1 MGFSAGPAPKDEE
14 NLLTPSAESGYTC
27 RACGHQWRPQGSY
40 DSAPD
45 TYKHAN
51 RVHSLIIRVV
61 NDLLTRAQQH
71 DRSKLEPPEK
81 EAFDEFTPKLAGS
94 TYGSGEYKRF
104 LAAMKPALD
113 HHYAKNRHHP
123 EFFGEA
129 GIDGMTLVDLIEMLC
144 DWKAASER
152 HESGSLLRSIE
163 LNMERFSMSAQLT
176 TILMNTAR
184 LLEKA

>member
-1 MGFSAGPAPKDEE
+1 M
-14 NLLTPSAESGYTC
+14 
-27 RACGHQWRPQGSY
+27 SY

-51 RVHSLIIRVV
+51 RVHHLMIHLV
-61 NDLLTRAQQH
+61 NELLDRAQQH

-81 EAFDEFTPKLAGS
+81 EVFDEFTPKLATSQFGS
-94 TYGSGEYKRF
+94 DEYKAF

-113 HHYAKNRHHP
+113 HHYANNQHHP
-123 EFFGEA
+123 EFHRDGIA
-129 GIDGMTLVDLIEMLC
+129 GMDLVDLIEMLC

-152 HESGSLLRSIE
+152 HKSGDLMKSIQ

-176 TILMNTAR
+176 TILMRTAR
-184 LLEKA
+184 LLEGA